1 MKSSCQKR
9 LRITGIAAAVSAMLL
24 AGTALSGC
32 RDSKNQSNDDGVKLT
47 VAEEGDLTTGKPYR
61 IRADRRLQELRAD
74 HGDLIAVNPV
84 TGENAGENEWFYILP
99 EEYFTSYELNYGSD
113 DDDGN
118 NGESNSLKAFTE
130 TFRATLPDGET
141 LEVKQTFAV
150 TDMFL
155 NGGYLYIVGTTS
167 YDDTYPF
174 LMTSESD
181 AVDLAYNPASHDV
194 IRAALS
200 SG

>member
-1 MKSSCQKR
+1 MKSILKEG
-9 LRITGIAAAVSAMLL
+9 LRITGTAAAVSAILL
-24 AGTALSGC
+24 SGTMLSGC
-32 RDSKNQSNDDGVKLT
+32 DDSKNWITDGVKLT
-47 VAEEGDLTTGKPYR
+47 VVEEGDLTSGKPYK
-61 IRADRRLQELRAD
+61 IKADRRLQDLRSEHGELMT
-74 HGDLIAVNPV
+74 VNPV
-84 TGENAGENEWFYILP
+84 TGESAGENEWFYALP
-99 EEYFTSYELNYGSD
+99 EEYFTSYELQYDSGN
-113 DDDGN
+113 DDGN
-118 NGESNSLKAFTE
+118 DGESNSLKAFTE